1 MSDNENSKDLL
12 SVLWAGADILR
23 GKMDANEYKNYLL
36 GIVFY
41 KYLSDTFLTH
51 VYDLLNN
58 KAPESMA
65 IAQAAYEE
73 VFTTE
78 DAEDLLADIKESYHY
93 TIEPDLTYTK
103 IAQAANNNVF
113 QRETLQKA
121 FNHVEQSDEI
131 FANLFADVD
140 LYSTRLGAGEQKQ
153 SSTIAELVK
162 TINNANLLNHEGDV
176 LGDAYEYLIGQFA
189 SETGKKAG
197 EFYTPQPVSQILTRV
212 AIQGQEDKRGLLVYD
227 PCMGSGSLLLN
238 AKKFSHKPDYIRY
251 FGQELST
258 TTYNL
263 ARMNMFLHGV
273 DPENQTLRNADTL
286 DADWPTDEETD
297 FDMVLMNP
305 PYSANWSAAQGFL
318 NDSRFSDYGVLA
330 PKSKADYAFL
340 LHGFYHL
347 KNTGTMAIVLPH
359 GVLFRGAAEGKI
371 RQKLIDNGSIY
382 AVIGL
387 PSNLFYNTSIPTT
400 IIALKKNREGR
411 DILFIDASAQF
422 EKGKNQNK
430 LTQENIDHIMQLYI
444 DRKDVEKE
452 AHLASYDE
460 IKANDYNLN
469 IPRYVDTFEQEDQ
482 ISLSDLASEF
492 SDISA
497 DMDTAAT
504 DLIAQMGE
512 LTAADD
518 DMKNELVD
526 LMKVLEGIL

>member
-1 MSDNENSKDLL
+1 MAETENSKDLL
-12 SVLWAGADILR
+12 SILWAGADILR

-51 VYDLLNN
+51 VYDLLND
-58 KAPESMA
+58 KKPGSMTE
-65 IAQAAYEE
+65 AQAAYEQAYE
-73 VFTTE
+73 TE
-78 DAEDLLADIKESYHY
+78 DRDDLLEDIKESYHY
-93 TIEPDLTYTK
+93 TIEPELTYTK
-103 IAQAANNNVF
+103 LAEAANNNAF
-113 QRETLQKA
+113 QREMLKKA
-121 FNHVEQSDEI
+121 FNNVEQSDPI

-153 SSTIAELVK
+153 SATISELVK
-162 TINNANLLNHEGDV
+162 KINEVDLLDYDGDV

-197 EFYTPQPVSQILTRV
+197 EFYTPQAVSQILTRV

-227 PCMGSGSLLLN
+227 AAMGSGSLLLN
-238 AKKFSHKPDYIRY
+238 ARKFSHNPDYIRY

-258 TTYNL
+258 TTFNL

-305 PYSANWSAAQGFL
+305 PYSAKWTAAQGFL
-318 NDSRFSDYGVLA
+318 NDSRFSGYGVLA

-340 LHGFYHL
+340 LHGYYHL
-347 KNTGTMAIVLPH
+347 KNSGTMAIILPH

-371 RQKLIDNGSIY
+371 RQKLVDSGAIY

-387 PSNLFYNTSIPTT
+387 PANLFYNTSIPTT
-400 IIALKKNREGR
+400 IIALKKNRDGR
-411 DILFIDASAQF
+411 DILFIDASSEF
-422 EKGKNQNK
+422 VKGKKQNSMSA
-430 LTQENIDHIMQLYI
+430 ENIDHIIKLYT
-444 DRKDVEKE
+444 DRTDVDKQ
-452 AHLASYDE
+452 AHLASYEE

-469 IPRYVDTFEQEDQ
+469 IPRYVDTFEQEEQ
-482 ISLSDLASEF
+482 IDPEDVRREMVDIDGEIGQTLQSLNAML
-492 SDISA
+492 
-497 DMDTAAT
+497 T
-504 DLIAQMGE
+504 E
-512 LTAADD
+512 LG
-518 DMKNELVD
+518 
-526 LMKVLEGIL
+526 LEGLQ